1 MRRFLFLLSLAAA
14 LCSAAEP
21 DSVAIYGELVARED
35 AKAEVAGG
43 IAEMAL
49 SGALVGAAVS
59 IFASAAAS
67 STDDVRALVGAYA
80 LPAVVGVPL
89 FVHGYIGYSSGK
101 EHAARRE
108 AWRDA
113 LERRLEREA
122 YGERDSARTGGE
134 GGRDIVEIYR
144 SLIAEESER
153 TDYAANCFGF
163 VVSGLLVGT
172 GIGLAI
178 ASNSLENGYAESSSP
193 RESLARLSFLAGLAL
208 FAHNALAYKSRREHE
223 ALRDSYRDEFEKHLT
238 RKAERRR
245 RATQVLLVPTVDVA
259 NAGGGASVVVAF

>member
-67 STDDVRALVGAYA
+67 STDDARALAGASA

-134 GGRDIVEIYR
+134 GERDAVEIYR
-144 SLIAEESER
+144 SLIAEESEK

-172 GIGLAI
+172 GIGLGI
-178 ASNSLENGYAESSSP
+178 AADHLDDGGDNSPSA
-193 RESLARLSFLAGLAL
+193 RERWGSASFLAGLAL

-223 ALRDSYRDEFEKHLT
+223 AMRDSYRDEFEKHLA

-259 NAGGGASVVVAF
+259 NAGGGLNLAVLF